1 MKVQIRKALLILAVA
16 APSTGWAGT
25 PDTCG
30 EPKDYAW
37 LTEALNKAAE
47 TPAKIDTIK
56 TSAAFGLCQATLN
69 NGAIIYV
76 NALTRSVIS
85 GNLYTV
91 TSDGMMIDETGKA
104 IAERAKKIIGAVPQ
118 ADTVTYPATGE
129 KKGHIYVLT
138 DTDCGF
144 CRKLQEEVPALNK
157 AGIEVRYLPF
167 VRGGEI
173 GTAYETMT
181 GVWCAENR
189 QDALSKAFTGTR
201 YDKASCPSAEAIKK
215 YQALGT
221 QLQLRGTPHIVFP
234 NGESNSGYMGSDE
247 LIKLALKNQG
257 SHQ

>member
-76 NALTRSVIS
+76 NSLTRSVIS

-104 IAERAKKIIGAVPQ
+104 IAERAKKIIAAVPQ

-129 KKGHIYVLT
+129 QKV
-138 DTDCGF
+138 
-144 CRKLQEEVPALNK
+144 
-157 AGIEVRYLPF
+157 
-167 VRGGEI
+167 
-173 GTAYETMT
+173 
-181 GVWCAENR
+181 
-189 QDALSKAFTGTR
+189 
-201 YDKASCPSAEAIKK
+201 
-215 YQALGT
+215 
-221 QLQLRGTPHIVFP
+221 
-234 NGESNSGYMGSDE
+234 
-247 LIKLALKNQG
+247 
-257 SHQ
+257 